1 MSEPV
6 HHPAPP
12 AGRQAGRLDAS
23 SADLFQASASL
34 PSLRFEPRSPCSF
47 CSSSFSSLF
56 FYSVVA
62 LIDGRKS
69 ASRSCLR
76 NRSHPIFTPCFIHA
90 FASDNFMCDSG
101 VSSQDQRQAG
111 GAAERERGRGGW
123 PLWFPQPLSRRVAP
137 CKCVGTAL
145 CVTLACQRLISLNM

>member
-12 AGRQAGRLDAS
+12 AGRQAGLTRLRPIS
-23 SADLFQASASL
+23 FRR
-34 PSLRFEPRSPCSF
+34 PLRFHPSDLSHVLLVHFALLHFLPF
-47 CSSSFSSLF
+47 F